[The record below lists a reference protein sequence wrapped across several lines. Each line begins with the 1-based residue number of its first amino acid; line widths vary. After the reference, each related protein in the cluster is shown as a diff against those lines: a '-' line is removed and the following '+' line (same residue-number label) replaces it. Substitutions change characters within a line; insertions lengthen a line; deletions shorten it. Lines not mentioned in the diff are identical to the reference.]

1 MRFGVY
7 LPTFA
12 GSHLG
17 FDQAALVKDFAR
29 KAEDLGFDALWVAE
43 HFLEAPGLYGT
54 VWMSP
59 LLCLAHAASVTT
71 RIRLA
76 TGLLIL
82 PYYHPVMLA
91 REIQTLW
98 HLSGG
103 RFVLGVGPGWDQ
115 HEFETLGMTLAE
127 RGRRTD
133 EIVAALR
140 RLLTER
146 DVSFAGRYYRFEHVT
161 IEPLLPRVPELW
173 VGGGS
178 KIQTSL
184 SPDKPYVAP
193 AVLARIAGADGWL
206 ARAAGNQQMVK
217 DDVRTIREYLAGHGR
232 DPDTLRY
239 GHLNFLHLVDTTD
252 REKALRLQ
260 RPVFERV
267 MGTHRTF
274 ENLQQS
280 YFLGTTQEIV
290 ERIRDLEASGVQ
302 DMVLATCDYDLD
314 QLERFASEIAGH
326 FRRERS
332 P

>member
-12 GSHLG
+12 GRDLG
-17 FDQAALVKDFAR
+17 FDQAARVKAFAR

-82 PYYHPVMLA
+82 PYYHPVTLA

-115 HEFETLGMTLAE
+115 HEFETLGMKLPE

-133 EIVAALR
+133 EMVAALR

-146 DVSFAGRYYRFEHVT
+146 DVSFAGRHYQFDHVT

-184 SPDKPYVAP
+184 SPDKPYIAP

-206 ARAAGNQQMVK
+206 ARAAGSQQMVK
-217 DDVRTIREYLAGHGR
+217 DDVRAIRDHLTKIGR
-232 DPDTLRY
+232 DPDSLRY
-239 GHLNFLHLVDTTD
+239 GHLNFTHLVDTTD
-252 REKALRLQ
+252 RDKAFSLQ

-280 YFLGTTQEIV
+280 YFLGTTPEIV
-290 ERIRDLEASGVQ
+290 ARIRDLESAGIQ
-302 DMVLATCDYDLD
+302 DMVLATCDYDLE
-314 QLERFASEIAGH
+314 QLERFASEIAGQ
-326 FRRERS
+326 FTR
-332 P
+332 

>member
-12 GSHLG
+12 GPHLG
-17 FDQAALVKDFAR
+17 FDQAALVKDFAH
-29 KAEDLGFDALWVAE
+29 KAEELGFDALWVAE

-133 EIVAALR
+133 EMIAALR

-161 IEPLLPRVPELW
+161 IEPHLPRVPELW

-178 KIQTSL
+178 KIQTAL
-184 SPDKPYVAP
+184 SPDKPYIAP

-252 REKALRLQ
+252 REEALRLQ

-267 MGTHRTF
+267 MGAHRTF

-302 DMVLATCDYDLD
+302 DMVLAVCDYDLD
-314 QLERFASEIAGH
+314 QLERFASEIAGR
-326 FRRERS
+326 FRQERS

>member
-12 GSHLG
+12 GPHLG

-29 KAEDLGFDALWVAE
+29 KAEDLGFDVFWVAE

-133 EIVAALR
+133 EMIAALR

-184 SPDKPYVAP
+184 SPDKPYIAP

-217 DDVRTIREYLAGHGR
+217 DDVRTIRYYLGGHGR
-232 DPDTLRY
+232 DPDTLRH
-239 GHLNFLHLVDTTD
+239 GRLNFLHLVDTTTA
-252 REKALRLQ
+252 RR
-260 RPVFERV
+260 R
-267 MGTHRTF
+267 
-274 ENLQQS
+274 
-280 YFLGTTQEIV
+280 
-290 ERIRDLEASGVQ
+290 SGSS
-302 DMVLATCDYDLD
+302 A
-314 QLERFASEIAGH
+314 
-326 FRRERS
+326 RS
-332 P
+332 SSA